1 MGERKNKKEKKGYSE
16 MDDILFGLDCANNG
30 MTRRQMSNAFFNRD

>member
-16 MDDILFGLDCANNG
+16 MDDIFGLDCANNG